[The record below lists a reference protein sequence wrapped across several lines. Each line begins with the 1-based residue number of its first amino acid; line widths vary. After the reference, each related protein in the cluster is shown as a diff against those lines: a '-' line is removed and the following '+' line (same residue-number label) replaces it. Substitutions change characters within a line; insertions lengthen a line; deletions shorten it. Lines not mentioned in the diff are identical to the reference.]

1 MTTTNK
7 LDKYFGPTGTTAG
20 ITLFIAGLII
30 TWFSW
35 FGIILVLIGAFTAF
49 TRTGSQIDFELKR
62 VRFTNVFFGIIP
74 TGNWIKIEP
83 EMKIGIEK
91 ANILWRTY
99 SRGNQ
104 SLDINESDFR
114 LILYNKDR
122 KHLFPLKK
130 LDSIDTA
137 QKDLALMSE
146 KLGIGI
152 L

>member
-1 MTTTNK
+1 MKTSNK

-35 FGIILVLIGAFTAF
+35 LGIILILIGAFTAF
-49 TRTGSQIDFELKR
+49 TRTGTQIDFNLNR

-74 TGNWIKIEP
+74 TGKWIKIDP

-104 SLDINESDFR
+104 SLEINESDFR
-114 LILYNKDR
+114 LILYNKEK

-130 LDSIDTA
+130 LNSIEKA
-137 QKDLALMSE
+137 QKELALMSE
-146 KLGIGI
+146 KLQIGSI
-152 L
+152 